1 MTDYWLLAVYP
12 EHAKKLI
19 LDPAKG
25 IFVPLVV
32 RLSCCLPYR
41 GLLTALQV
49 LSFATI
55 IIGTVNYHVGNNV
68 HAPPMVLY
76 SLFWYVARLYITL

>member
-1 MTDYWLLAVYP
+1 MTDWLAVYP

-32 RLSCCLPYR
+32 GLLYAFFSSD
-41 GLLTALQV
+41 LLTALQV

-76 SLFWYVARLYITL
+76 SLFWYVARLCTAL